1 MTSPHAPRLAKKRN
15 EILEAATQTFSEEGY
30 DAASMDRIAER
41 ASASK
46 RTVYNHFDS
55 KEVLFEAVAE
65 RLVLRLQQ
73 MKAVSW
79 DPEGSL
85 EAQLTVFAEVKS
97 FVAADPQW
105 SQLMRVMLGVFIHQ
119 PKLAER
125 VMAQVAAEEQHL
137 VRWLRAAHAHGAL
150 HVSDAERAAEVFW
163 ALASGLLF
171 WPQVLSGPLD
181 PLVKQAALQDVVQ
194 TFLARYRPPA

>member
-1 MTSPHAPRLAKKRN
+1 MNSPHALRLAKKRN
-15 EILEAATQTFSEEGY
+15 EILEAATLTFSEEGY

-41 ASASK
+41 AGASK

-79 DPEGSL
+79 DPERSL
-85 EAQLTVFAEVKS
+85 EAQLTVFAEVKA

-150 HVSDAERAAEVFW
+150 HVLDAERAAEVFW

-171 WPQVLSGPLD
+171 WPQVLGGPLN
-181 PLVKQAALQDVVQ
+181 PQAKQAALQDVAQ
-194 TFLARYRPPA
+194 TFLARYAKSA